1 MLHLSDALLPVSLL
15 SYRHLF
21 YILDFFVI
29 SVYNIIT
36 LETIRSRTSFWCRTS
51 LCTCTCCSTCLLIH
65 LCEQFLCAL
74 HQFFLRSFDLCYLL
88 FCCVLRSRFCKDIFQ
103 CLNVSLYS
111 CFLCSIDFVANLFD
125 CLLCLEYHSVCFVS
139 CIDCFFTFLILS
151 LEFSCFFYSFIDI
164 VIRHIRTCCDCNMLL
179 FTCSMRLYQNEDL
192 GQSGFHT
199 CCSAKDVEDA
209 AEVAFQLD
217 IPFEVVNYTEEFRE
231 KVIAKFIETYEA
243 GGTPNPCIDCNR
255 TMKFDKMLDFAREHG
270 LDYVVTGHYA
280 RIEQDPATG
289 RWLLKKALYTDKD
302 QSYVL
307 YVLTQDQLAHT
318 KFPLGGMDKP
328 SIRKIAEEQGFCNAR
343 KHDSQDICFVPDGDY
358 VGFMERYTGKYY
370 PDGDFLDVNGNVV
383 GRHHGAVRYTCGQRK
398 GLGLALGA
406 PVYVCGKD
414 MEKNTVTVG
423 PESELFKTTLIAGDF
438 NWISVPEL
446 TAPMRVKAKARY
458 RQVEQPATAYP
469 LENGLVKVVFDEPQR
484 AITRGQAVVLYDGD
498 VVVGGGTI
506 L

>member
-1 MLHLSDALLPVSLL
+1 MSNTPGALIAMSGGVDSTVAAYLMKQAG
-15 SYRHLF
+15 
-21 YILDFFVI
+21 
-29 SVYNIIT
+29 
-36 LETIRSRTSFWCRTS
+36 CRCMGAT
-51 LCTCTCCSTCLLIH
+51 
-65 LCEQFLCAL
+65 
-74 HQFFLRSFDLCYLL
+74 
-88 FCCVLRSRFCKDIFQ
+88 
-103 CLNVSLYS
+103 
-111 CFLCSIDFVANLFD
+111 
-125 CLLCLEYHSVCFVS
+125 
-139 CIDCFFTFLILS
+139 
-151 LEFSCFFYSFIDI
+151 
-164 VIRHIRTCCDCNMLL
+164 
-179 FTCSMRLYQNEDL
+179 MRLYQNEDL

-358 VGFMERYTGKYY
+358 AAFVERHTGC
-370 PDGDFLDVNGNVV
+370 PCPPGDILDEAGRVV
-383 GRHHGAVRYTCGQRK
+383 GRHRGYIRYTVGQRR
-398 GLGLALGA
+398 GLGIAA
-406 PVYVCGKD
+406 PQPLYVRGVCPAR
-414 MEKNTVTVG
+414 NTVTVAG
-423 PESELFKTTLIAGDF
+423 AGALYTDTVDAREL
-438 NWISVPEL
+438 NWIACDALGERPVRL
-446 TAPMRVKAKARY
+446 LAKLRY
-458 RQVEQPATAYP
+458 RQPARRATAWQTGP
-469 LENGLVKVVFDEPQR
+469 DTLRVRFDEPQR
-484 AITRGQAVVLYDGD
+484 APAPGQALVLYDGGT
-498 VVVGGGTI
+498 VVGGGVLFSTV
-506 L
+506 